1 MSYSRAKFYDSLGGL
16 LQYPQP
22 GFHES
27 LKTCLQEMK
36 LAESPGDEFLNKFV
50 EAIAGKD
57 IEELEELFTRTFDIN
72 TKCALEVGW
81 QLYAENYERGAFIV
95 HMRQALRR
103 LDIAETSELP
113 DHLSQVLRA
122 LGRMDKEEADAFA
135 QGYVAPAMSKMTT
148 GLKGLENP
156 YVNVLYAIHADVKER
171 HNVSQ
176 SDKQGKPGNQRREVA
191 RG

>member
-1 MSYSRAKFYDSLGGL
+1 MSYSKAKLYDSLGGL

-27 LKTCLQEMK
+27 LRICLEEMY
-36 LAESPGDEFLNKFV
+36 LAESDGCDHLQLFV
-50 EAIAGKD
+50 DDVADKD

-122 LGRMDKEEADAFA
+122 LGRMDEVEANSFA
-135 QGYVAPAMSKMTT
+135 SGYVVPAMDKMFS

-156 YVNVLYAIHADVKER
+156 YIKVLKTIHADVKSR
-171 HNVSQ
+171 HAESHT
-176 SDKQGKPGNQRREVA
+176 DKNGKEVA
-191 RG
+191 HG

>member
-1 MSYSRAKFYDSLGGL
+1 MEYSKAKLYDSLGGL

-22 GFHES
+22 GFHEF
-27 LKTCLQEMK
+27 LQVCRQEMQ
-36 LAESPGDEFLNKFV
+36 LAESVGCDKLQKFV
-50 EAIAGKD
+50 DAVAGKD

-95 HMRQALRR
+95 EMRQTLRR

-122 LGRMDKEEADAFA
+122 LGRMDTEEAGAFA
-135 QGYVAPAMSKMTT
+135 RGYVIPAMDKMTS
-148 GLKGLENP
+148 GLKGRENP
-156 YVNVLYAIHADVKER
+156 YINILYAIHADVKAR
-171 HNVSQ
+171 HNDNEKNVNH
-176 SDKQGKPGNQRREVA
+176 SDMQGKEVKN
-191 RG
+191 G